1 MLTIENAQLRV
12 EIDEKGAQLSHV
24 INKMGNFDYIWNG
37 SEWPYH
43 APIQFP
49 AIGKSTD
56 NKYSL
61 NGRTY
66 GMKENGFV
74 SDYEWTVVD
83 KGDERVSLTIT
94 ENEETLKS
102 YPFEFSLMVTYSLE
116 ANALHTKFLLKNNSQ
131 AKMPFSLGF
140 APAFNLPM
148 IPDVTEL
155 VFSDYHLSFM
165 PEVQILSQ
173 LKLDENKFRTG
184 EESPVDN
191 SKNGQLPLNYDE
203 FSAGPIIISTPG
215 LTEVKLNGENSNHFI
230 SLTLEDF
237 PQIAVST
244 MAKEKA
250 KFICLEPINGL
261 PDLDNQ
267 ELTDW
272 NTSKNKQLIEPDSS
286 LELGTVINFK

>member
-1 MLTIENAQLRV
+1 M
-12 EIDEKGAQLSHV
+12 
-24 INKMGNFDYIWNG
+24 
-37 SEWPYH
+37 
-43 APIQFP
+43 
-49 AIGKSTD
+49 D
-56 NKYSL
+56 NY
-61 NGRTY
+61 Y
-66 GMKENGFV
+66 
-74 SDYEWTVVD
+74 
-83 KGDERVSLTIT
+83 
-94 ENEETLKS
+94 
-102 YPFEFSLMVTYSLE
+102 
-116 ANALHTKFLLKNNSQ
+116 
-131 AKMPFSLGF
+131 
-140 APAFNLPM
+140 
-148 IPDVTEL
+148 
-155 VFSDYHLSFM
+155 
-165 PEVQILSQ
+165 
-173 LKLDENKFRTG
+173 
-184 EESPVDN
+184 
-191 SKNGQLPLNYDE
+191 E